1 MSIARSHAG
10 SFPSIS
16 AVVLTVALSSAS
28 AHAQAVP
35 APYASLY
42 STLKGSLDAYEATV
56 DAAWDGRRHPVDFAA
71 ELTSA
76 SSLLGERIVDPEHFD
91 GVLLELDSLKAL
103 GVKAVTVQF
112 AFPVLDP
119 AFHGSTAEYQQYLG
133 FYERLASQIRA
144 RNLKLIAR
152 SGIVMSQQGFTTVD
166 VRAYYESLT
175 LAQYKS
181 RRIQAIRTVVERFQ
195 PDYIVVVGEPDTEAA
210 QTRKPELATV
220 EGSTAFLD
228 AILTA
233 IAQTGVTGISVG
245 AGIGTWTPHYR
256 AFAESYLSRPI
267 DFFDA
272 HVYPGNRDF
281 LTRVLELADLT
292 HSRGK
297 EFAVSESW
305 LQKVAE
311 QELGIASVLT
321 LFARE
326 PFSFWAPLNEQFA
339 EVMVKTAHLK
349 RFAFFSPFWSQYLHG
364 YVEYNSVAY
373 LAPTQILSVAYN
385 SSAQQISEGQ
395 FSTTGRTYAAMIA
408 ASPDTAAP
416 GITRGVS
423 ATPLSAN
430 AVYVSWDAS
439 TDNVGV
445 AGYNVYRGGVPV
457 GTTAHLFH
465 IDTPLSPNT
474 RYLYTVRA
482 FDVAGRLS
490 APSIAIAATTTT
502 VHDTAPPSTPAAVS
516 GQPISAAHVE
526 LAWARSTDNVK
537 VAGYKVFRNAV
548 LVGWV
553 QTTSFSDA
561 GLAADRPYAYTV
573 AAVDSSGNSSPLS
586 AAAIVRTHRQDVTA
600 PTVPTALS
608 AIPGKAIVYLNWAPS
623 ADEGTVAGYQ
633 VFRNGAPLIQVTAPS
648 HRDTSVASGV
658 QYTYAVRAFDARS
671 NLSALSTPVTIT
683 TIDITPPSA
692 PTAFVGNAVS
702 STQATVSWVA
712 ATDNVG
718 VAGYKL
724 YRNGVFLRN
733 WGATAY
739 LDTGLTPET
748 WYTYHVSAVDAMGN
762 VSTVAGPVHIR
773 SMAAPDTAPPSIPA
787 GLRTVSVASN
797 RISIAW
803 NASSDNIETVGYKI
817 FRNGIL
823 IGVSNTPSF
832 VDVFVLPQMTFSYKV
847 GVYRRVG
854 E

>member
-1 MSIARSHAG
+1 M
-10 SFPSIS
+10 
-16 AVVLTVALSSAS
+16 
-28 AHAQAVP
+28 
-35 APYASLY
+35 
-42 STLKGSLDAYEATV
+42 
-56 DAAWDGRRHPVDFAA
+56 
-71 ELTSA
+71 
-76 SSLLGERIVDPEHFD
+76 
-91 GVLLELDSLKAL
+91 
-103 GVKAVTVQF
+103 
-112 AFPVLDP
+112 
-119 AFHGSTAEYQQYLG
+119 
-133 FYERLASQIRA
+133 
-144 RNLKLIAR
+144 
-152 SGIVMSQQGFTTVD
+152 
-166 VRAYYESLT
+166 
-175 LAQYKS
+175 
-181 RRIQAIRTVVERFQ
+181 VERFQ

-311 QELGIASVLT
+311 QELGVASVLT

-364 YVEYNSVAY
+364 YVEYDSVAF

-385 SSAQQISEGQ
+385 SSAQLDL
-395 FSTTGRTYAAMIA
+395 GRTILDDWEDIRRTDCGLARYGRAGHHSGRQRHSVVRERRLRVMGRV
-408 ASPDTAAP
+408 DRQRRC
-416 GITRGVS
+416 GGLQR
-423 ATPLSAN
+423 LS
-430 AVYVSWDAS
+430 W
-439 TDNVGV
+439 
-445 AGYNVYRGGVPV
+445 RRPV

-490 APSIAIAATTTT
+490 APSIAMAATTTT

-516 GQPISAAHVE
+516 GQPISAAHIE

-548 LVGWV
+548 VVGWV
-553 QTTSFSDA
+553 QSTSFSDA

-847 GVYRRVG
+847 GAYNASG